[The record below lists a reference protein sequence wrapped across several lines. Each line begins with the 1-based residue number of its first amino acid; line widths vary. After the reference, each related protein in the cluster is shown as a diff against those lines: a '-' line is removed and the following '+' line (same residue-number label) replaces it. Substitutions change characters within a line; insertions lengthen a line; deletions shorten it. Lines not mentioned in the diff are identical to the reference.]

1 MNALTLFLT
10 ETLLISIAIV
20 LLHRF
25 KDYFGIGLLLIFLG
39 SVQFIQTILTT
50 TVYNEIFKD
59 IVISPGSAVLYTS
72 TLCCILLIFHTEGVT
87 KTRTA
92 IFGLLFSNVLLAF
105 LSAITV
111 RQLGIDSHSLQT
123 DSLKE
128 IFSFD
133 VTLFLV
139 GAILMF
145 IDFFVLIIIYQ
156 FVNFKLSKIPSFFKI
171 YLPLSSVALFDS
183 VVFYSINFISLDN
196 EANLLNSNIIAKQ
209 IAVLIFSLII
219 YMYLR
224 YSKLEN
230 VKEMPQSF
238 NAVASIFSFYEEK
251 NKS

>member
-10 ETLLISIAIV
+10 ETLLISISIV

-25 KDYFGIGLLLIFLG
+25 KDFFGVGLLLIFLG

-50 TVYNEIFKD
+50 TVYNEIFKNV
-59 IVISPGSAVLYTS
+59 IISPGSAVLYTS
-72 TLCCILLIFHTEGVT
+72 TLCCILLLFHTEGVT

-111 RQLGIDSHSLQT
+111 KQLQIDSHSLQT

-128 IFSFD
+128 IFNFD

-156 FVNFKLSKIPSFFKI
+156 FVNFKLSTIPSFFKI
-171 YLPLSSVALFDS
+171 YFSLAVVGLFDS
-183 VVFYSINFISLDN
+183 VAYYNINFISLDN
-196 EANLLNSNIIAKQ
+196 NANLLHSNIIAKQ
-209 IAVLIFSLII
+209 IAVLIFSIVI
-219 YMYLR
+219 YLYLR
-224 YSKLEN
+224 YFKIEN

-238 NAVASIFSFYEEK
+238 NAVAAIFSFYEEK